1 MSSNEFNVDKKE
13 FRMSILFKR
22 GNIVFKAN
30 KKYIGIYNNLFR
42 NNINIYSLDKNI
54 KDDYFVL
61 EIEFTLFE
69 LNQKYQNVLLI
80 SRDCFAELYELP
92 NEFNKSKIKLNPKIK
107 YKIDEYINQI
117 SFNPRY
123 SHIIALLTKNKL
135 HIWDNR
141 KFYNPIQQPFESNFE
156 SFIWETKGNLCGL
169 STGTEI
175 NIFNRKK
182 KYICFNYNISDFSDY
197 IYEFLD
203 EKRIIIIIDS
213 KLIKIISII
222 GNEEI
227 KKHIEFDVYD
237 IIKTTDYI
245 IFKSENDL
253 YFYYYNNL
261 ELEYFDKINSLVIQ
275 NPIILEDS
283 NVIKF
288 LSSGKSSFELIT
300 ISSKDESV
308 EKIKN
313 QINIKMVNEENKSDE
328 NIIHN
333 ENEDNDKNEDE
344 DEDKSIFFYDE
355 EDILTEDYFKGCIFD
370 QTNIIGLL
378 KYDND
383 EKIILPDKINKKYF
397 EIKKIKES
405 FEKQSKNLINLKNY
419 VKEEIQKE
427 RDFNDNDEEYLFY
440 TKLLIK
446 DNTNKNLLK
455 KYLKFLKHIEK
466 NKIILNNPHEN
477 FKDELNYY
485 LPLFDENDLK
495 EFHYTNF
502 TSEKE
507 KVEEILNNI
516 RNSINNNSFKE
527 LKDSIKNIYF
537 IYNHPFPL
545 DSSEII
551 FLRCKISLLEDI
563 KYFKYTKFNEKERF
577 EYLKHIIDTILK
589 NNILEK
595 IDSPHKLIALLDF
608 IREDEDKET
617 YDFFFN
623 LINSEI
629 YDDKNKEKNSSLSFE
644 CKENIILNEKLSEKY
659 DKEELYCY
667 EYLIKHPP
675 LRINIAHIKEFLK
688 IVLSSNVF
696 KDLFKF
702 LTGRDDYEEIFNL
715 DMITYII
722 NNIQFIPLN
731 FKNTSAFT
739 DKLTLCTYISTM
751 KKTIFYNLGKA
762 DNKIFET
769 LENGIIIEIEFH
781 EFGHIISAVLS
792 YINNI
797 GSLVNTPRK
806 KNFKINEGGYYIEM
820 ALFGKIIKTLKYKEA
835 LYILNI
841 NNYSKFLDE
850 FRNGFESLKKDD
862 LEIKGP
868 FKFLNLNKLES
879 TEIMESSIS
888 GRGSNKDYEEAK
900 ISIPFKN
907 DIKGRDF
914 NIDDLLKYT

>member
-1 MSSNEFNVDKKE
+1 MSSNEFNIDIKKLS
-13 FRMSILFKR
+13 MSILFKR

-30 KKYIGIYNNLFR
+30 KKYIGIYNNLLR
-42 NNINIYSLDKNI
+42 NNINIYNLDKNI
-54 KDDYFVL
+54 KDDYFIL
-61 EIEFTLFE
+61 EIEFALFE

-92 NEFNKSKIKLNPKIK
+92 NKFDKSKIKLNPKIK
-107 YKIDEYINQI
+107 YKIDENINQI

-141 KFYNPIQQPFESNFE
+141 KFYNPIQQPFESNIE
-156 SFIWETKGNLCGL
+156 SFIWEAKGNLCGL
-169 STGTEI
+169 STNIEI
-175 NIFNRKK
+175 NVFNRKRK
-182 KYICFNYNISDFSDY
+182 NICFNYNISNFNDY

-203 EKRIIIIIDS
+203 ENHIIIIIDS

-222 GNEEI
+222 DNEEI
-227 KKHIEFDVYD
+227 KKYSEFNVYD
-237 IIKTTDYI
+237 IIKTTDFI

-253 YFYYYNNL
+253 YFYDYSNL
-261 ELEYFDKINSLVIQ
+261 ELELIDKINFLNIQ

-283 NVIKF
+283 NVIKL
-288 LSSGKSSFELIT
+288 LSSGKNYFELIT
-300 ISSKDESV
+300 ISSKDESE

-313 QINIKMVNEENKSDE
+313 QINIKMDNKENKNDE
-328 NIIHN
+328 NIMHN
-333 ENEDNDKNEDE
+333 EDKNEDE
-344 DEDKSIFFYDE
+344 DEDKDKSIFFDDE
-355 EDILTEDYFKGCIFD
+355 EDILTEDYFKGCMFD

-383 EKIILPDKINKKYF
+383 EKIILPNKINKKYF
-397 EIKKIKES
+397 EIKIIKES
-405 FEKQSKNLINLKNY
+405 FEKQSKNLIDLKNY
-419 VKEEIQKE
+419 VKKEIQKE
-427 RDFNDNDEEYLFY
+427 RDFKNNDEEYLFY

-446 DNTNKNLLK
+446 DNTNKILLK

-466 NKIILNNPHEN
+466 NKIILKNPHEN
-477 FKDELNYY
+477 FEDELNYY
-485 LPLFDENDLK
+485 LPLFNESELK

-507 KVEEILNNI
+507 KVKDILKNI
-516 RNSINNNSFKE
+516 RTNIN
-527 LKDSIKNIYF
+527 KNIFEDFKNGLENIDF
-537 IYNHPFPL
+537 IYNHPFSL

-563 KYFKYTKFNEKERF
+563 KFFKYTKFNEKERL
-577 EYLKHIIDTILK
+577 EYLNHIIDTILE
-589 NNILEK
+589 NDILEK
-595 IDSPHKLIALLDF
+595 INSPHKLIALLDF

-623 LINSEI
+623 LINSKS
-629 YDDKNKEKNSSLSFE
+629 YDEENMESNSSISFE
-644 CKENIILNEKLSEKY
+644 CKKNIILNETLSEKY

-667 EYLIKHPP
+667 DYLIKHPP
-675 LRINIAHIKEFLK
+675 LRINIAKLKECLK

-715 DMITYII
+715 DMINYII

-731 FKNTSAFT
+731 YKHTSAFT

-751 KKTIFYNLGKA
+751 KKTIFYNLEKA

-792 YINNI
+792 YINYI

-820 ALFGKIIKTLKYKEA
+820 ALFGKIIKNLKYKEA
-835 LYILNI
+835 LYILNM
-841 NNYSKFLDE
+841 NNYSKFLNE

-862 LEIKGP
+862 LTIKGP
-868 FKFLNLNKLES
+868 FEFLNLNNFEN

-888 GRGSNKDYEEAK
+888 ARGSNKDYEEAK

-914 NIDDLLKYT
+914 DIEDLLKYT